1 LKRHAGLAALVA
13 ALIAAACGGPTTSPR
28 PSPSLID
35 LEFTPLPTTSAS
47 SPSPSA
53 SAAPSGEARPD
64 GWDAAFCAM
73 FAEARIAQELLV
85 DIERA
90 LDEGNVRD
98 ARGLA
103 RELRQV
109 AQNATVLIDEIPAW
123 DEAGDVLLDIAT
135 LLDLGGQAA
144 VEYDTYL
151 GEDSRPALRRARGL
165 GRENGQAVPGTN
177 AELEDLAA
185 AGVEC
190 PDGPLGL
197 ESP

>member
-1 LKRHAGLAALVA
+1 MRRKGPVGILIAALM
-13 ALIAAACGGPTTSPR
+13 AAACGGTTTSPR
-28 PSPSLID
+28 PSPSLVD
-35 LEFTPLPTTSAS
+35 LEFTPLPTTTSS
-47 SPSPSA
+47 SPSPSTSAVA
-53 SAAPSGEARPD
+53 SDDGRPE
-64 GWDAAFCAM
+64 GWEAAFCTM
-73 FAEARIAQELLV
+73 FAEARVAQELLV

-90 LDEGNVRD
+90 LAEGDLRD

-109 AQNATVLIDEIPAW
+109 AQNATVLIDEIPTW
-123 DEAGDVLLDIAT
+123 EDAGDVLLDIAT

-144 VEYDTYL
+144 VEYDTYV

-165 GRENGQAVPGTN
+165 GRENGQGVPATN
-177 AELEDLAA
+177 TALEDLAS

-190 PDGPLGL
+190 PDGPLRL

>member
-1 LKRHAGLAALVA
+1 MWCFVVLLCSAL
-13 ALIAAACGGPTTSPR
+13 LSACGGPTTSPR
-28 PSPSLID
+28 PSPSLVD
-35 LEFTPLPTTSAS
+35 LEFTPRPTTSSS
-47 SPSPSA
+47 SP
-53 SAAPSGEARPD
+53 APSTSAIASEVARPA
-64 GWDAAFCAM
+64 GWDDAFCLM

-90 LDEGNVRD
+90 LDEGDTRD

-123 DEAGDVLLDIAT
+123 DEFGGVLLDIAT

-144 VEYDTYL
+144 AEYDTYL
-151 GEDSRPALRRARGL
+151 GDDSRPALRRARGL
-165 GRENGQAVPGTN
+165 GRENAQAVPATN
-177 AELEDLAA
+177 SGLEDLAA

-190 PDGPLGL
+190 PDGPLIL